1 MMCPPLR
8 FKLSQLFLFATLIA
22 ALALVPTASAKS
34 ISVKSPKNG
43 ATLSRTATFT
53 PQLTKELKRQA
64 KRVEVWLGNSRLAVD
79 SRAPFRPK
87 IDTRRIADGNYS
99 FKVRVLIR
107 HAKQAGIARA
117 RALTRRVKVTVA
129 NAPRKGTG
137 RPSTPTKSL
146 ESPAPVADP
155 RIGEITSG
163 AANWQMIFSDEFD
176 GTTLDTSKWNNQR
189 DDWLKG
195 GMPYNNLEGAWYKPE
210 NSTVGGGILKQT
222 IQRLPSTMTNDHGTF
237 DYSTGMVNSNKRFGF
252 TYGYVE
258 SRMRVPSCSGCWPA
272 FWMLPVKEG
281 WPPEIDIYEFFDS
294 ATLKYP
300 YFSSHWKGTT
310 TDQEYV
316 TNTYG
321 TPSGDYTEA
330 WHTYGML
337 WTPDSVQ
344 SFVDGIP
351 GPTYTGKAVPHE
363 AMYLI
368 MQMAIGKGYATPAG
382 ANLQTDYVRVYQQQ

>member
-1 MMCPPLR
+1 MTCPPLR
-8 FKLSQLFLFATLIA
+8 FHLSHLLAAAILIA
-22 ALALVPTASAKS
+22 ALALVPTASAKPLT
-34 ISVKSPKNG
+34 VKSPKNG

-53 PQLTKELKRQA
+53 PRLSKSLK
-64 KRVEVWLGNSRLAVD
+64 KRARSVEVWLGNSRVAVD
-79 SRAPFRPK
+79 SRKPFRAK
-87 IDTRRIADGNYS
+87 LDTRRLDDGKYS
-99 FKVRVLIR
+99 FKVRVLVGSAR
-107 HAKQAGIARA
+107 HPSISRA
-117 RALTRRVKVTVA
+117 RTFTRRVKVTVA
-129 NAPRKGTG
+129 NGKRGT
-137 RPSTPTKSL
+137 RPTSPTKQL
-146 ESPAPVADP
+146 EGPAAPVVDP
-155 RIGEITSG
+155 RIGQITGG
-163 AANWQMIFSDEFD
+163 ASQWKMIFNDEFD
-176 GTTLDTSKWNNQR
+176 GTTLDGSKWNNQR

-210 NSTVGGGILKQT
+210 NSTVEGGMLKQT

-258 SRMRVPSCSGCWPA
+258 AKMRVPSCSGCWPA

-294 ATLKYP
+294 ATLKSP
-300 YFSSHWKGTT
+300 YFSSHWKGVT

-316 TNTYG
+316 TNPYG

-344 SFVDGIP
+344 SFVDGVP